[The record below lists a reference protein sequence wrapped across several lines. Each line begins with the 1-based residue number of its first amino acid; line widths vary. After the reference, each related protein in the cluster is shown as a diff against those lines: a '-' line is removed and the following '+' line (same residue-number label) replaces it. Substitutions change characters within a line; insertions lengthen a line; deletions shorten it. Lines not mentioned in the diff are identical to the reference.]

1 MISKGNALHRSEA
14 EIAGSPPGDIG
25 SGEFDFRSRRPERSL
40 GRLVESLWYARGR
53 IAYTRE
59 KIAPTGS
66 SVAVFVLGDP
76 ILQTP
81 DDGDGPTLRADR
93 GFLIGPHDR
102 PAINEPTGETFAVG
116 IVSTPVG
123 CEALFGVRP
132 STIRGRTIDLES
144 AWPAAADL
152 RAGLLACTRPEEML
166 DFVADHLAANQ
177 GEVAGLDRC
186 ERAVAMLESD
196 PRRPIADIAVELGVS
211 HGHLDR
217 ELGRIVGLGPRALA
231 RLLRMR
237 RLLAGIDVRGEVD
250 WSDRAA
256 QLGWFDQA
264 HLIRDFKRHTGVPP
278 SRYLAAQRAAFSA
291 DEIDDAVGFV
301 PER

>member
-1 MISKGNALHRSEA
+1 MSLTGYELRRSEHEPA
-14 EIAGSPPGDIG
+14 RSPAADAGAGD
-25 SGEFDFRSRRPERSL
+25 FDFRRRRPERRL
-40 GRLVESLWYARGR
+40 GRLVESTWYARGR
-53 IAYTRE
+53 ITYARE
-59 KIAPTGS
+59 RIAPTGS

-81 DDGDGPTLRADR
+81 DDGAGPTLRADR

-102 PAINEPTGETFAVG
+102 PVINEPTGETFAVG

-132 STIRGRTIDLES
+132 SAIRGRTVDLET

-152 RAGLLACTRPEEML
+152 RANLVSCMEPEEML
-166 DFVADHLAANQ
+166 DLVGDHLAANR
-177 GEVAGLDRC
+177 GEIPGIDRC
-186 ERAVAMLESD
+186 ERAVAMLERD
-196 PRRPIADIAVELGVS
+196 VTRPIADIAAELGVS

-237 RLLAGIDVRGEVD
+237 SLLTGIDVRGPVD
-250 WSDRAA
+250 WAGRAA
-256 QLGWFDQA
+256 DLGWFDQA
-264 HLIRDFKRHTGVPP
+264 HLIRDFRRHTGVTP
-278 SRYLAAQRAAFSA
+278 SHYLAAQRAAFR
-291 DEIDDAVGFV
+291 EEEVDDAVGFV
-301 PER
+301 PES